1 MQSLCICFGHP
12 ASFVEALVVCLPF
25 PPLGACNVRLAATCA
40 ESAQLRWVLAGVE
53 RWQTD
58 VAKRL
63 QAMMLDAEAARSR
76 AVTLAR
82 IAAEDLAATSSRL
95 RAVETSCEQVTQ
107 HADALSLQLT
117 VYTHTS
123 EVSREQ
129 AVQHQGELL
138 AMQACRISALSE
150 ELEHC
155 GAQICD
161 LTVALQTASEAEQE
175 HAKNAAEMASALRAT
190 QTHLDAAVA
199 QRDGLQMELAGTPER
214 CGEERVLAIEARDAN
229 IKEFMASRVLP
240 LLQNGCA
247 LML

>member
-1 MQSLCICFGHP
+1 
-12 ASFVEALVVCLPF
+12 
-25 PPLGACNVRLAATCA
+25 
-40 ESAQLRWVLAGVE
+40 VLAGVE

-63 QAMMLDAEAARSR
+63 QAMMLDAEAERSR

-82 IAAEDLAATSSRL
+82 IAAEDLVGASTRL
-95 RAVETSCEQVTQ
+95 SAMEISCEQATQ
-107 HADALSLQLT
+107 KAQASSLQLS
-117 VYTHTS
+117 VYMRTS
-123 EVSREQ
+123 EASREQ

-138 AMQACRISALSE
+138 AMQAGRISALFE
-150 ELEHC
+150 ELERC

-190 QTHLDAAVA
+190 QSHLDSAAA

-240 LLQNGCA
+240 LLQYRCA
-247 LML
+247 PTF